1 MVTQKEINLLL
12 GKSASQTGKNKRKV
26 LEKLVGIHQAFKV
39 MKEQQQFIQ
48 MLKKL
53 MKLHAIIKDI

>member
-1 MVTQKEINLLL
+1 MVTQREINLLL
-12 GKSASQTGKNKRKV
+12 GKSASQTGKNKRRV

-48 MLKKL
+48 MLKNL
-53 MKLHAIIKDI
+53 